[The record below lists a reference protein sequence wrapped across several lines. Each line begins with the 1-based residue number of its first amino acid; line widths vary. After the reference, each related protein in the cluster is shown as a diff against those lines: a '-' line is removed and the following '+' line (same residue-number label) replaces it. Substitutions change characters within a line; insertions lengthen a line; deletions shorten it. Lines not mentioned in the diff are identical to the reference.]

1 MEIEVGEYVRTKR
14 GYITQITEIDRY
26 IWFNNKINKE
36 SGMPVYELS
45 KVEFENL
52 VTKHSKRI
60 IDLIEKDDFV
70 NGRKVQQVFI
80 DPFTK
85 KKRLL
90 IEGTEVNWQGDMSSI
105 YCEAEDIKTILTHE
119 QFEQNAYRLEEK

>member
-1 MEIEVGEYVRTKR
+1 MEIEVGEYVRTDNGIIGKYVKYR
-14 GYITQITEIDRY
+14 GIEDR
-26 IWFNNKINKE
+26 IENNYRWIGFDIEKDIVN
-36 SGMPVYELS
+36 
-45 KVEFENL
+45 
-52 VTKHSKRI
+52 HSKRI

-119 QFEQNAYRLEEK
+119 QFQQNAYRLEGK